1 MEDTRKFWTK
11 ERGASL
17 FLLVIILIFI
27 GNSLFNRISNQILS
41 LLVTQLLILVPAI
54 IYMLILKVNPF
65 QFIRFRR
72 FHLGSAFLI
81 PLLVICLVPVIS
93 LVNAFTMLFTTPTI
107 GNAVSDIVSG
117 NLGIGLEP
125 VDVHPRLHQ
134 HILHHIVGV
143 VVIEH
148 KVSYLPIQHLAI
160 LADDEP
166 ECLALGLG
174 RREHLQKCVVVDCH
188 R

>member
-1 MEDTRKFWTK
+1 MSGGVEVGIGVGHVLLAAQKV
-11 ERGASL
+11 ER
-17 FLLVIILIFI
+17 LVD
-27 GNSLFNRISNQILS
+27 GNT
-41 LLVTQLLILVPAI
+41 VEP
-54 IYMLILKVNPF
+54 
-65 QFIRFRR
+65 
-72 FHLGSAFLI
+72 G
-81 PLLVICLVPVIS
+81 
-93 LVNAFTMLFTTPTI
+93 
-107 GNAVSDIVSG
+107 G
-117 NLGIGLEP
+117 NLGIALEP